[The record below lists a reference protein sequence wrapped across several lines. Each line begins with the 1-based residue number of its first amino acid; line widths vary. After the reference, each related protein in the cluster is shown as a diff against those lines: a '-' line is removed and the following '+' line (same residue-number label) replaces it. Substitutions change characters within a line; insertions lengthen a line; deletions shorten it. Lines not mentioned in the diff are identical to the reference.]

1 MPIWKLIPID
11 KTSDH
16 WRASTHQGEVIIRA
30 SSEKEA
36 RKKAAQEFEKF
47 IDRIRGEPTLWGS
60 PWDQS
65 NLVSC
70 QRLEDSHY
78 EEKGPVAILNT
89 NV

>member
-1 MPIWKLIPID
+1 MPIWKLSPID

-16 WRASTHQGEVIIRA
+16 WRTSTYKGDVIVRA

-36 RKKAAQEFEKF
+36 RATAHSEFITATE
-47 IDRIRGEPTLWGS
+47 IIRGGQTLWNT
-60 PWDQS
+60 PWDQP

-78 EEKGPVAILNT
+78 EEKGPVAVLYPNT
-89 NV
+89 